1 MNRESASSKLRA
13 IAQIRIEQHLVS
25 AQTETGEGLPSEV
38 LNGVRNVLCGP
49 HKTFRYMLFNGMG
62 RPIDLSRPCQTLPA
76 SMGGNK
82 TPIIDTRLLRN
93 PDSPDWLKRLHAR
106 ASKGEDISGV
116 KVPSFMRRIT
126 VSEAAALQGFPMDF
140 KFLGSRCD
148 KYRQIG
154 NSVLPPLAEAIAM
167 EVVKAMLK
175 TDR

>member
-1 MNRESASSKLRA
+1 MNRESASAKLRA

-49 HKTFRYMLFNGMG
+49 HKTFRYMLFTGMG

-106 ASKGEDISGV
+106 ASN
-116 KVPSFMRRIT
+116 
-126 VSEAAALQGFPMDF
+126 
-140 KFLGSRCD
+140 GSRQGDAEDRQVRLWYNIGWQTLVSKCD
-148 KYRQIG
+148 R
-154 NSVLPPLAEAIAM
+154 SV
-167 EVVKAMLK
+167 K
-175 TDR
+175 